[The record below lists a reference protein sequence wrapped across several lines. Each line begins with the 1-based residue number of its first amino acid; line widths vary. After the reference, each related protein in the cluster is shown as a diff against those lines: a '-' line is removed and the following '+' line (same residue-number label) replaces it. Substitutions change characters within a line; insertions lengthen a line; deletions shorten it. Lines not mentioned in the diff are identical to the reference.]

1 MGDLSARNFGLLIA
15 YWIPGFITLAGMATL
30 SPTVAAWLAA
40 DPGPSLGG
48 FLYSTLASLAAG
60 MTVSAFRWAAIDTL
74 LHSTGLPRPEWD
86 DSKLADRLPALEY
99 LVETHYRYYQFYGNS
114 LVAVLFTHA
123 AWRISAY
130 GSALPWGWPEA
141 GVITLGLVFLAGSR
155 DTLRKYY
162 RRATL
167 LLGQPKG
174 RRIVTNG
181 GHPMTG
187 EEKFTVVPS
196 GGQVSTKGGSA
207 PTKARSPRKK
217 KTTKSSKVSARR

>member
-40 DPGPSLGG
+40 DLGPSMGG
-48 FLYSTLASLAAG
+48 FLYSTLGSLAAG
-60 MTVSAFRWAAIDTL
+60 MTVSAFRWAVIDTL
-74 LHSTGLPRPEWD
+74 HQYTGLPRPEWD
-86 DSKLADRLPALEY
+86 DSKLAERLPALEY

-114 LVAVLFTHA
+114 MVAVGFAHA
-123 AWRISAY
+123 SWRISPFGGAV
-130 GSALPWGWPEA
+130 LWGWPEA
-141 GVITLGLVFLAGSR
+141 GVIILGLVFLAGSR

-187 EEKFTVVPS
+187 EEKFTSNPS
-196 GGQVSTKGGSA
+196 SGQVNAAGGGTTKKVHSA
-207 PTKARSPRKK
+207 RKK
-217 KTTKSSKVSARR
+217 KTVKRTPVSSRR